1 MFGRLKDS
9 TALLRFLKAGGLGET
24 EKNTMKVLMIHGGD
38 KKDGCTGT
46 ALDEMVKVFTSEGIE
61 TEIIFIG
68 NKPVADCM
76 NCHFCSTNN
85 RCVIDDVVN
94 EITEK
99 AKESDGF
106 VFACPV
112 YYAHPTGRLLS
123 VLDRAFYSASENFS
137 FKPGVAIS
145 SARRNGQVA
154 TMDVLNKYFS
164 INNMPIVSANYW
176 NHVFGAEA
184 REVSEDEE
192 GIATMRN
199 LAKNMSW
206 LLKCI
211 ELGRENGIA
220 HPENERAYTNFTRR

>member
-1 MFGRLKDS
+1 
-9 TALLRFLKAGGLGET
+9 
-24 EKNTMKVLMIHGGD
+24 MKVLIIHGGD
-38 KKDGCTGT
+38 KKDGCTGV
-46 ALDEMVKVFTSEGIE
+46 ALDEMIKVFSDEGVE
-61 TEIIFIG
+61 TELIFIG
-68 NKPVADCM
+68 NKPIPDCM
-76 NCHFCSTNN
+76 NCHYCREHGKCAYND
-85 RCVIDDVVN
+85 IVN

-123 VLDRAFYSASENFS
+123 VLDRAFYSASKNFS
-137 FKPGVAIS
+137 FKPGCAVL

-154 TMDVLNKYFS
+154 SMDVLNKYFS

-184 REVSEDEE
+184 KEVYEDEE
-192 GIATMRN
+192 GVATMRN
-199 LAKNMSW
+199 LARNMAW
-206 LLKCI
+206 LMKCI
-211 ELGRENGIA
+211 ELGKQNGMD